1 MAKNELLKPATLNIR
16 EFLSEGKYVIPIYQR
31 NYDWGEREALQLL
44 EDISDYAQKN
54 KEQDKEQNKEQPY
67 YIGSA
72 VVFLRT
78 AHGETYF
85 ETIDGQQ
92 RLTTLTIL
100 ACLLKHQ
107 EKAGWFEKPNLSYD
121 HRKEADEALMM
132 LVNGQLSQH
141 PSAQNI
147 VSVYRLLEK
156 HLQPMLTAKGLDSET
171 FATYLFEKVIILRI
185 PVPQD
190 TQLNH
195 YFEIMNTRGE
205 QLEKHEVL
213 KALLMGKLDREEH
226 HLFHLIWEACSDMGA
241 YVQMNFSVD
250 MRNVLFDDTWSK
262 LRVESFDEG
271 FFDKLYKA
279 LPQKESGNTTN
290 VEDGA
295 PHTLESLFTDANNH
309 ESYDLP
315 SDGNADKGKS
325 ERFGSI
331 INFPN
336 FLLQVLKVCYHGR
349 FFNQKYPE
357 AVDAQIRLDDKALIP
372 IFQAVLSSLGT
383 EEEKTRFVKYFIV
396 QLLLLRTLYDRY
408 VIKREYVNGTES
420 WSLKTLKY
428 DTNHKTGSY
437 VNTFSS
443 SDNAEDAEP
452 ESDIGKEIRL
462 LEAMFHVSAP
472 TQIYKHWLNAVLYH
486 VHTTDPIKADSL
498 RNRLYDLARCYML
511 DVYLAKDGKKHSF
524 EEIVYRKEG
533 KPQNH
538 IGDIDWGA
546 INQGCNVQNFIFNF
560 YDFILWREKLGQHE
574 KFDFTYRTS
583 VEHFYP
589 QKPMPGYE
597 PLPPEYLNSFGNLC
611 LISSSMNSKFS
622 NNMPKAKY
630 DNFGS
635 SEEMR
640 SALSLKLQ
648 EMMERVKEGEWE
660 KDQIKAHYEKA
671 RERIKNALQGE

>member
-1 MAKNELLKPATLNIR
+1 MAKNDLLKHATLNIR

-54 KEQDKEQNKEQPY
+54 KEQNKEQPY

-383 EEEKTRFVKYFIV
+383 EEEKTRFVKYFIM

-420 WSLKTLKY
+420 WSLKKLKY
-428 DTNHKTGSY
+428 DTNHKTVSY

-533 KPQNH
+533 MPQNH
-538 IGDIDWGA
+538 IDDIDWGA

-560 YDFILWREKLGQHE
+560 YDFILWKKELGQHE

-597 PLPPEYLNSFGNLC
+597 PLLTEYLNSFGNLC
-611 LISSSMNSKFS
+611 LISSGMNSKFS

>member
-44 EDISDYAQKN
+44 EDISDYAQK
-54 KEQDKEQNKEQPY
+54 DKEQNKEQNKEQDKKQPY

-107 EKAGWFEKPNLSYD
+107 KEAGWFEKPNLSYD

-156 HLQPMLTAKGLDSET
+156 HLQPMLTAKGLDLET
-171 FATYLFEKVIILRI
+171 FADYLFEKVIILRI

-213 KALLMGKLDREEH
+213 KAVLMGKLAPKEH
-226 HLFHLIWEACSDMGA
+226 HLFHLIWEACSDMSA

-250 MRNVLFDDTWSK
+250 MRNLLFDDTWSK
-262 LRVESFDEG
+262 LQEKS
-271 FFDKLYKA
+271 FDKLLTA

-295 PHTLESLFTDANNH
+295 PHPLESLFTDAKRH
-309 ESYDLP
+309 KSYDLP

-372 IFQAVLSSLGT
+372 IFQTVLSSLGT

-420 WSLKTLKY
+420 WSLKKLKY

-443 SDNAEDAEP
+443 SNKAEDAEP

-486 VHTTDPIKADSL
+486 VHTTEPIKADSL

-533 KPQNH
+533 KPQNN
-538 IGDIDWGA
+538 IDDIDWGA

-560 YDFILWREKLGQHE
+560 YDFILWSEKSGQHE

-597 PLPPEYLNSFGNLC
+597 PLLTEYLNSFGNLC
-611 LISSSMNSKFS
+611 LISSGMNSKFS

-648 EMMERVKEGEWE
+648 EMMERVNDGEWE
-660 KDQIKAHYEKA
+660 LEQIKAHYEKA